1 MKICLPL
8 ILATLL
14 VTAVLPLAQAQ
25 DKKERCLSYWTV
37 GMSGCGGEA
46 KAKPEPQTSPEEAQL
61 IEPEQQPEQPQQ
73 KPLAE
78 RIEEFRQNYD
88 KPPTEFIAFNLEP
101 SLENALRWVQKYND
115 MIQRSRQL
123 SSAWSQAQQVYK
135 VYQQQGLELPPVD
148 YVTEMP
154 PVPDYGLP
162 VNPAFAGAFDEG
174 KGQQQPMP
182 WRNLN
187 KNPNITLPGEAAGAV
202 GGDVREQNLIAMMQ
216 KMGLPPEALAG
227 LKNPQS
233 EMAAMA
239 QMANIPTMPG
249 MPNMPGMPGAQQ
261 QPFAAQPPVQQDIR
275 IGGASRQPQTSPTD
289 GSIRLSYYFSAQC
302 PYCRQFEPSIAR
314 LAKENPRVRV
324 TCIDMTP
331 SGQVATNAGDIDC
344 EWRPLMPGEMDAY
357 GVKTTPT
364 LVIDRGGNS
373 PLERLAGLVEYNVLR
388 KVVLKN
394 ATN

>member
-1 MKICLPL
+1 MKNLLPFL
-8 ILATLL
+8 LCTLL
-14 VTAVLPLAQAQ
+14 LAAFLPLAQAQ
-25 DKKERCLSYWTV
+25 EKKERCLSYWTV
-37 GMSGCGGEA
+37 GMSGCGGETK
-46 KAKPEPQTSPEEAQL
+46 KAPEQKPEQEEQAEL
-61 IEPEQQPEQPQQ
+61 IEPQQPEQ
-73 KPLAE
+73 KPLTE

-101 SLENALRWVQKYND
+101 TLENALRWVQKYND

-123 SSAWSQAQQVYK
+123 SSAWSQAQEVYK
-135 VYQQQGLELPPVD
+135 VYQSQGIELPPVD

-174 KGQQQPMP
+174 KGQQQTMP

-187 KNPNITLPGEAAGAV
+187 QNPNITLPSGGAIAS
-202 GGDVREQNLIAMMQ
+202 GDVREQNLIAMMQ

-239 QMANIPTMPG
+239 AMAEVPGVPG
-249 MPNMPGMPGAQQ
+249 MPNIPGMPGFSPQ
-261 QPFAAQPPVQQDIR
+261 QPQQPPQPPSR
-275 IGGASRQPQTSPTD
+275 SIGGGAPAAATD
-289 GSIRLSYYFSAQC
+289 GIRLSYYFSAKC
-302 PYCRQFEPSIAR
+302 PYCRQFEPHVAR
-314 LAKENPRVRV
+314 LAKEENNVRV

-364 LVIDRGGNS
+364 LVIDRGGDT
-373 PLERLAGLVEYNVLR
+373 PLERLAGYVEYADLR
-388 KVVLKN
+388 RVVLQGAKK
-394 ATN
+394 